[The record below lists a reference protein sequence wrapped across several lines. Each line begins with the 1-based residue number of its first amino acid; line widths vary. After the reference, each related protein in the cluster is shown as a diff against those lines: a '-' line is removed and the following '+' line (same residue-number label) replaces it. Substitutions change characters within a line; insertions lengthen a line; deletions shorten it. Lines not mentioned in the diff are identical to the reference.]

1 MQVAL
6 IVPCYNEEKRLDQ
19 AAFLGALSAQ
29 ENLRIRFVNDGSS
42 DGTMDVLRQLQSVA
56 PAFRVEVLDLPTNVG
71 KAEAVRQGLLHEF
84 DSVSPRAE
92 YLGYWD
98 ADLATPLNELPTFV
112 NILDERPD
120 TDLVLGSRV
129 RLLGRHIERKFYRHA
144 YGRVFA
150 TVVSEM
156 LQLPVCDTQCGAKLM
171 RAGSVMRAALAD
183 PFMSRWVFDVEM
195 LARLV
200 IAWSQQGL
208 DAKEKIVEQPLM
220 RWTDIPGSK
229 IGVSDAVRA
238 IYELGRI
245 EKRYGRRLRG

>member
-19 AAFLGALSAQ
+19 AAFLSALSAQ
-29 ENLRIRFVNDGSS
+29 ENLRIRFVNDGSR
-42 DGTMDVLRQLQSVA
+42 DGTLDVLRELQNVA
-56 PAFRVEVLDLPTNVG
+56 PPFRVEVLDLPQNVG

-84 DSVSPRAE
+84 DSVSPKAE
-92 YLGYWD
+92 FLGYWD
-98 ADLATPLNELPTFV
+98 ADLATPLEELPTFV
-112 NILDERPD
+112 SILDERPH
-120 TDLVLGSRV
+120 TDLVIGSRI

-156 LQLPVCDTQCGAKLM
+156 LQLPVCDTQCGAKLL
-171 RAGSVMRAALAD
+171 RSNAAMRAALSE

-195 LARLV
+195 LARLI
-200 IAWSQQGL
+200 IAWNDEGL

-229 IGVSDAVRA
+229 IGISDAVRA
-238 IYELGRI
+238 IYEVGRI
-245 EKRYGRRLRG
+245 EKRYGRRLRR

>member
-6 IVPCYNEEKRLDQ
+6 IVPSYNEEKRLDQ
-19 AAFLGALSAQ
+19 AAFLSALHAQ
-29 ENLRIRFVNDGSS
+29 ENLRIRFVNDGSR
-42 DGTMDVLRQLQSVA
+42 DGTLDVLRELQSVA
-56 PAFRVEVLDLPTNVG
+56 PPFRVDVLGLPKNVG
-71 KAEAVRQGLLHEF
+71 KAEAVRQGLLYEF
-84 DSVSPRAE
+84 NAAMPKADYV
-92 YLGYWD
+92 GYWD
-98 ADLATPLNELPTFV
+98 ADLATPLEELPTFV
-112 NILDERPD
+112 SILDERPN

-156 LQLPVCDTQCGAKLM
+156 LQLPVCDTQCGAKLL
-171 RAGSVMRAALAD
+171 RNNSVMRSAVAA

-195 LARLV
+195 LARLI
-200 IAWSQQGL
+200 IAWSEEGL

-238 IYELGRI
+238 IYEVGRI
-245 EKRYGRRLRG
+245 EKRYGRRLRR